1 MQLQTVK
8 LTFEVFRFIM
18 EVFDFLFKGI
28 HCVLSDSSGI
38 KADPN
43 YEEAKNGNYFA
54 AKQLVNN
61 LCKEDKIKKLV
72 AAYPDAVVVPI
83 ATKGNGHNQIPVA
96 YADKLGE
103 SGMEFNHDILI
114 NKKANHTQKSEIE
127 QLISQNEFDGKVEKQ
142 RKYVIVDDVVTNGGS
157 INGLRHYIEDNGGSV
172 VAASTLSAGKGSTEH
187 APSKKTIDAV
197 YSKHGEAINDYLKSI
212 GIEDGVESLTNR
224 EANLL
229 RSMNP
234 DRMKPP
240 ENT

>member
-1 MQLQTVK
+1 
-8 LTFEVFRFIM
+8 M

-38 KADPN
+38 NADPN